1 MADLPTSH
9 AEQTFLADRGGAGE
23 RSTGTHDSEAHA
35 VAIRLVRDFLAA
47 LEARDLDRAQAHVAL
62 DARIVVPGGR
72 EVRAV
77 ADIVANSVR
86 RYARV
91 GKHIEHIETL
101 AASDGGVVAY
111 CRGTLHGA
119 WSDGTAFA
127 GIRFID
133 RFELRDGRITLQE
146 VWNDAAERRAALA
159 RH

>member
-1 MADLPTSH
+1 M
-9 AEQTFLADRGGAGE
+9 
-23 RSTGTHDSEAHA
+23 
-35 VAIRLVRDFLAA
+35 
-47 LEARDLDRAQAHVAL
+47 
-62 DARIVVPGGR
+62 VPGGR

-127 GIRFID
+127 GIRFD
-133 RFELRDGRITLQE
+133 QASSVRFVAETWQRLRSDP
-146 VWNDAAERRAALA
+146 AAARRFQHAISAYA
-159 RH
+159 DSGSTIISRASTAPRRVS